1 MAKST
6 SVPKALMPIVTVDSV
21 DAIRSFYVDELGF
34 DHMMGVVGKDGEFD
48 FVTVVRQG
56 ARVMFSRNPEPSSPK
71 KADAAKQPVELYVEV
86 DDVDAYH
93 GELKKRKNVRI
104 TDPLTTQWWGDR
116 TFKVVDPYGYVIW
129 FYETTSE
136 PKPPEGKKIV

>member
-6 SVPKALMPIVTVDSV
+6 SVPQTLMPIVTVDSV

-34 DHMMGVVGKDGEFD
+34 DHMMGVVGKDGE
-48 FVTVVRQG
+48 
-56 ARVMFSRNPEPSSPK
+56 
-71 KADAAKQPVELYVEV
+71 
-86 DDVDAYH
+86 
-93 GELKKRKNVRI
+93 NVRI
-104 TDPLTTQWWGDR
+104 TDPRTTQWWNDR

-136 PKPPEGKKIV
+136 RKPPEGEKIV